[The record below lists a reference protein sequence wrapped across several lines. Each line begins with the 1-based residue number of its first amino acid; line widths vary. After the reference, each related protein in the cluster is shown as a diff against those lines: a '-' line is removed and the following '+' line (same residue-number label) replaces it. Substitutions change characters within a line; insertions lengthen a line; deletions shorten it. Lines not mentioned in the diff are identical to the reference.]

1 MATDKKVTQL
11 DSLTSLSG
19 DDLFMVV
26 DDPSVAPVNKK
37 ITATSIF
44 SDLRIPL
51 NVTGNTMIIAS
62 NTNITGNMSIAGNTD
77 TTIAGSVT
85 LSANTNVTGE
95 LRLMGATPSTNNT
108 STESIGTGKIW
119 ADQDYIY
126 VAVSNTVIKRVQL
139 SVF

>member
-26 DDPSVAPVNKK
+26 SDASVAPVNKK

-44 SDLRIPL
+44 SDLSIPL
-51 NVTGNTMIIAS
+51 NVTGDTMVIAS
-62 NTNITGNMSIAGNTD
+62 NTNITGNMSIAANTD
-77 TTIAGSVT
+77 TTIAGSLV
-85 LSANTNVTGE
+85 LSANTTVTGE
-95 LRLMGATPSTNNT
+95 LRLTGTTPTTNNT
-108 STESIGTGKIW
+108 STEAIGTGKIW